1 MVNSNKK
8 NNNVL
13 FLVNSDIVIYNFRL
27 ELVERLMEEGYTVH
41 ISSPYGKRIDYLVS
55 EGAIFHETD
64 MARHGMNPFQE
75 IKLLNKYRKIIK
87 EVSPKVVLTYTIK
100 PNIYGGIAAR
110 LEKVPFISNITGLG
124 IAIENGGPK
133 QKLLSVLYK
142 IGLKN
147 SQSVFFQNEANKEY
161 MLGKK
166 LVTSRY
172 DLLPGSGVNVER
184 FGFEPYPAENADMIF
199 SIIGRI
205 MEDKGT
211 EELIEAAKI
220 VKAKYPCVRFRL
232 IGYFDDDYENIVK
245 RAVDEGLVEY
255 CGSQIDVKP
264 FIKESFAVIQPS
276 HHEGMSN
283 TLLESA
289 SMGRPVIAS
298 DIPGCR
304 ETFDEGIS
312 GFGFKVKDHLSL
324 ANIISKFIE
333 LPYEEK
339 QKMGINGRKKMETE
353 FARSIVVDK
362 YMSEIN
368 NLL

>member
-1 MVNSNKK
+1 MSIRNKNDNK
-8 NNNVL
+8 NVL
-13 FLVNSDIVIYNFRL
+13 FIVNSDIVIYNFRL
-27 ELVERLMEEGYTVH
+27 ELVEKLIEEGYTVH
-41 ISSPYGKRIDYLVS
+41 ISSPYGKRIDFLVS
-55 EGAIFHETD
+55 MGAVFHETE
-64 MARHGMNPFQE
+64 MVRHGMNPFQE
-75 IKLLNKYRKIIK
+75 IKLLNFYKKLIK
-87 EVSPKVVLTYTIK
+87 EVDPIIVLTYTVK

-133 QKLLSVLYK
+133 QKLLNALYK
-142 IGLKN
+142 IGLKG
-147 SQSVFFQNEANKEY
+147 SQIVFFQNEANKDY
-161 MLGKK
+161 MLSRNI
-166 LVTSRY
+166 VSSRY
-172 DLLPGSGVNVER
+172 DILPGSGVNVDR
-184 FGFEPYPAENADMIF
+184 FNFEPYPDENANLIF
-199 SIIGRI
+199 SVIGRI

-211 EELIEAAKI
+211 GELIEAAKI
-220 VKAKYPCVRFRL
+220 VKEKHPQAKFRL
-232 IGYFDDDYENIVK
+232 IGYFDDDYEDIVK
-245 RAVDEGLVEY
+245 QAVSRGYVEY

-264 FIKESFAVIQPS
+264 FIKDSFAIIQPS

-312 GFGFKVKDHLSL
+312 GFGFKVKDSYSL
-324 ANIISKFIE
+324 AETINKFIE

-339 QKMGINGRKKMETE
+339 QKMGQNGRTKMETE

-362 YMSEIN
+362 YLREIN
-368 NLL
+368 K